1 MESNVVSALSA
12 VLGSLVGGTASIVS
26 SWVTQRTAGRRER
39 AQLQIQ
45 RREALYAEFIS
56 EASKLSIDALD
67 HTLEKPERI
76 ADVYALL
83 NRIRLT
89 SSNVVVDAGDAV
101 MHRILE
107 RYFSPKMTQEEMQAY
122 ALSLHDDLLKPFAAA
137 CREELTQLNY

>member
-1 MESNVVSALSA
+1 MEANVVSALSA

-67 HTLEKPERI
+67 HTLEKPKRL

-89 SSNVVVDAGDAV
+89 SSSVVIDAGDAV
-101 MHRILE
+101 MHRILH
-107 RYFSPKMTQEEMQAY
+107 RYFSPKMTREELHEY
-122 ALSLHDDLLKPFAAA
+122 ALSLQDDLLKPFAAA